1 MNDRSPSVHYTGLE
15 LDRAGDRRSD
25 AAWVASQASRP
36 GTRVLPLWR
45 DQCLT
50 RGGTPVVR
58 RVADAA
64 ELLDQAAEAVFLG
77 LDGDEAVFAADLSA
91 LGEDRA
97 RDLAGADAVQDVR
110 QLVAGITAAE
120 AGLLAYARGLLHWH
134 RNQRFCGACGGPA
147 DSRDGGHLRVCRD
160 CGKLLFPRIE
170 PAVIM
175 LIELAGQPR
184 RCLLARHAK
193 SGPQS
198 FSTLAGFVEI
208 GESLEDAVRREAF
221 EEAGV
226 QVKSVVYQG
235 SQAWPFPAGLM
246 VGYRA
251 EAGTDTVRVDGAEV
265 VDARWFTA
273 AELRAR
279 IDAGHV
285 YRADSIDRFLIEG
298 WLAEN
303 DASAASTAAEAHAA
317 ESGDTEYTDG

>member
-1 MNDRSPSVHYTGLE
+1 MHYTGLE

-25 AAWVASQASRP
+25 AAWVAAQAARP
-36 GTRVLPLWR
+36 GTRVIPLWR

-50 RGGTPVVR
+50 HDRVPVVR
-58 RVADAA
+58 RAGEAAALLDEAA
-64 ELLDQAAEAVFLG
+64 EPVLLG
-77 LDGDEAVFAADLSA
+77 LDGDKAVFAADLSA
-91 LGEDRA
+91 LEQPRA
-97 RDLAGADAVQDVR
+97 LELAGGDAVQDVR
-110 QLVAGITAAE
+110 QLVAGISPAE

-134 RNQRFCGACGGPA
+134 RNQRFCGACGGP
-147 DSRDGGHLRVCRD
+147 SEVRDGGHLRVCRS

-175 LIELAGQPR
+175 LIELAGAPK
-184 RCLLARHAK
+184 RCLLARHAQ

-226 QVKSVVYQG
+226 QVKSVAYQG

-246 VGYRA
+246 AAFRA
-251 EAGTDTVRVDGAEV
+251 EASSGAIAVDGDEV

-273 AELRAR
+273 AELRAH

-285 YRADSIDRFLIEG
+285 YRPDSIGKFLIEG
-298 WLAEN
+298 WIAEN
-303 DASAASTAAEAHAA
+303 
-317 ESGDTEYTDG
+317 TDG

>member
-1 MNDRSPSVHYTGLE
+1 MHYTALD

-25 AAWVASQASRP
+25 AAWVAAQAVRP

-45 DQCLT
+45 DRCLT
-50 RGGTPVVR
+50 QDGTPVAR
-58 RVADAA
+58 TAGSAASLLAEAA
-64 ELLDQAAEAVFLG
+64 EPVLLG

-91 LGEDRA
+91 LEEGRA
-97 RDLAGADAVQDVR
+97 LALAGADAVHDVR
-110 QLVAGITAAE
+110 QLVAHISPAE

-134 RNQRFCGACGGPA
+134 RNQRFCGACGGPSEA
-147 DSRDGGHLRVCRD
+147 RHGGHLRVCRD

-175 LIELAGQPR
+175 LIERAGQPG
-184 RCLLARHAK
+184 RCLLARHAQ

-198 FSTLAGFVEI
+198 FSTLAGFVEV

-226 QVKSVVYQG
+226 QVKSVAYQG

-246 VGYRA
+246 VAFRA
-251 EAGTDTVRVDGAEV
+251 EAASDTVRVDGEEV

-273 AELRAR
+273 AELRAH

-285 YRADSIDRFLIEG
+285 YRPDSIGRFLIEG
-298 WLAEN
+298 WIAEHTE
-303 DASAASTAAEAHAA
+303 SADE
-317 ESGDTEYTDG
+317 

>member
-1 MNDRSPSVHYTGLE
+1 MHYTGLE

-25 AAWVASQASRP
+25 AAWVAAQAGRP
-36 GTRVLPLWR
+36 GTQVIPLWR

-50 RGGTPVVR
+50 HDRVPVVR
-58 RVADAA
+58 RAGEAAALFDEAA
-64 ELLDQAAEAVFLG
+64 EPVFLG

-91 LGEDRA
+91 LEQPRA
-97 RDLAGADAVQDVR
+97 LELAGGDAVQDVR
-110 QLVAGITAAE
+110 QLVAGISPAE

-134 RNQRFCGACGGPA
+134 RNQRFCGACGGP
-147 DSRDGGHLRVCRD
+147 SEVRDGGHLRVCRS

-175 LIELAGQPR
+175 LIELAGAPK
-184 RCLLARHAK
+184 RCLLARHAQ

-226 QVKSVVYQG
+226 QVKSVAYQG

-246 VGYRA
+246 AAFRA
-251 EAGTDTVRVDGAEV
+251 EASSDAIAVDGDEV

-273 AELRAR
+273 AELRAH

-285 YRADSIDRFLIEG
+285 YRPDSIGKFLIEG
-298 WLAEN
+298 WIAEN
-303 DASAASTAAEAHAA
+303 
-317 ESGDTEYTDG
+317 TDG